1 MWATRRMHGRGR
13 FQGVR
18 RSRFTGHA
26 RRASA
31 SALLALMVF
40 LLLAL
45 ADAAGALPSNIT
57 PLHARTAH
65 AARGALPLAGPTITL
80 DGPQPPQG
88 PEGTLVTISGS
99 GFDPATTSFPLVA
112 EISPDCRPGP
122 AGNSLHATVQLTG
135 GTFSHFTFKWPQ
147 LGPGFGP
154 FYICPEVGIT
164 ATSSAQFTVTASP
177 ILTLVNPT
185 NGLGPVGTHV
195 TLSGSAFQGTQA
207 TIFAATDPGCQ
218 NQSGP
223 LGTVPL
229 NNDGTFTKAI
239 LWPLALG
246 PGNYYICGNGMT
258 NSAVQFQVISANPP
272 TLALSTTHIN
282 TGDPL
287 TVTGTNFTG
296 PPAGT
301 EVSLLLEIAGGNINL
316 PKATIGPDG
325 SFTTT
330 LKTDNLP
337 QGSATLLALAEQ
349 SGNADAALQ
358 ATAGLDIGQASTP
371 TPTASPSPSPTA
383 ATSGTTAP
391 QQTDKGSGG
400 GGILLIV
407 LAIVVV
413 LLGGLGA
420 AAFFLL
426 RQRGEPGGGFPNG
439 GGGFGG
445 FPGGSGFGGS
455 TDRTVAM
462 GPYGSPYST
471 SRPGMPGQPGGFARS
486 GMFDAPAPLGGVGQ
500 WDETDASQ
508 PDPTWQPRP
517 MTGRRPYDAP
527 AQSYPPEDATLPP
540 LESGY
545 GPADPWAGAS
555 TGATAGQDD
564 EFPPP
569 GGARGGPGYPS
580 PRPRNAGWDDGGW
593 ERTTRPGDP

>member
-1 MWATRRMHGRGR
+1 MWATRRTNGRGR
-13 FQGVR
+13 FQGLR
-18 RSRFTGHA
+18 QSRLTGYVG
-26 RRASA
+26 RASA

-45 ADAAGALPSNIT
+45 ADAAGAIPSGVA
-57 PLHARTAH
+57 PLRARTAH
-65 AARGALPLAGPTITL
+65 AAHGVLPLAPPTIQL
-80 DGPQPPQG
+80 ISPKPPQG

-99 GFDPATTSFPLVA
+99 GFDPTLPSIRLFAAFDTNCT
-112 EISPDCRPGP
+112 P
-122 AGNSLHATVQLTG
+122 AGVGTPLGATVPLTG
-135 GTFSHFTFKWPQ
+135 GSFTNFTFKWPQ
-147 LGPGFGP
+147 PGPGTGT
-154 FYICPEVGIT
+154 FYICPDGIT
-164 ATSSAQFTVTASP
+164 ATSTAQFTAFPPP

-185 NGLGPVGTHV
+185 NGQGPVGTHV

-207 TIFAATDPGCQ
+207 TIFAATDQGCQ

-258 NSAVQFQVISANPP
+258 ASAVQFQVLSANPP
-272 TLALSTTHIN
+272 TLSLSTASIKV
-282 TGDPL
+282 GDSL
-287 TVTGTNFTG
+287 TVTGTNFNG

-301 EVSLLLEIAGGNINL
+301 QITLLLEIAGGSINL
-316 PKATIGPDG
+316 PGAAIGPDG

-371 TPTASPSPSPTA
+371 TPSPSPSPSPTA
-383 ATSGTTAP
+383 ATSGTTTP
-391 QQTDKGSGG
+391 QQTDKGAGG

-420 AAFFLL
+420 AAYFLL
-426 RQRGEPGGGFPNG
+426 RQRGEPGP

-445 FPGGSGFGGS
+445 GGFPGGGGGFGGS

-471 SRPGMPGQPGGFARS
+471 SRPGMPSGQPGGFARS
-486 GMFDAPAPLGGVGQ
+486 GPFDAPAPLGGVSQ
-500 WDETDASQ
+500 WDETDVSQ

-527 AQSYPPEDATLPP
+527 AQSYPPDDATLPR
-540 LESGY
+540 LDDVYG
-545 GPADPWAGAS
+545 GPADPWAGAG
-555 TGATAGQDD
+555 TTASQDD

-569 GGARGGPGYPS
+569 GGARGGPSYPS
-580 PRPRNAGWDDGGW
+580 PQPRNAGWDDGGW

>member
-1 MWATRRMHGRGR
+1 MWATGRTNGRGR
-13 FQGVR
+13 FQELR
-18 RSRFTGHA
+18 RSRLAGHG
-26 RRASA
+26 RRAGA
-31 SALLALMVF
+31 SALLALLVF

-45 ADAAGALPSNIT
+45 ADAAGTLPSGVS
-57 PLHARTAH
+57 PLRARTAH
-65 AARGALPLAGPTITL
+65 AASPTITL
-80 DGPQPPQG
+80 VSPQSAKG
-88 PEGTLVTISGS
+88 SVGTQVTISGS
-99 GFDPATTSFPLVA
+99 NFGAATSVTIFAAYDPGCTQ
-112 EISPDCRPGP
+112 P
-122 AGNSLHATVQLTG
+122 AVTGTLASNVPVTG
-135 GTFSHFTFKWPQ
+135 GAFTNFTFNWPQ
-147 LGPGFGP
+147 NAGVGT
-154 FYICPEVGIT
+154 FYICAKDVTAGPQFT
-164 ATSSAQFTVTASP
+164 ATAPP

-185 NGLGPVGTHV
+185 NGQGPVGTHV

-207 TIFAATDPGCQ
+207 TIFAATDAGCQ

-229 NNDGTFTKAI
+229 DSDGTFTKAI
-239 LWPLALG
+239 LWPLAIG
-246 PGNYYICGNGMT
+246 PGNYYICGSGMT
-258 NSAVQFQVISANPP
+258 SSAVQFQVLSANPP
-272 TLALSTTHIN
+272 TLSLSTASIKV
-282 TGDPL
+282 GDPL
-287 TVTGTNFTG
+287 TVTGTNFNG

-301 EVSLLLEIAGGNINL
+301 QITLLLEIAGGSINL
-316 PKATIGPDG
+316 PGAAVGPDG

-371 TPTASPSPSPTA
+371 TPSPAPSPSPTA
-383 ATSGTTAP
+383 VSSGTTTP
-391 QQTDKGSGG
+391 QQTSKGSGG

-420 AAFFLL
+420 AAYFLL
-426 RQRGEPGGGFPNG
+426 RQRGEPGPGGGFPG
-439 GGGFGG
+439 GG

-471 SRPGMPGQPGGFARS
+471 SRPGMPGQAGGFARS
-486 GMFDAPAPLGGVGQ
+486 GAFDVPAPVGGVGQ
-500 WDETDASQ
+500 WDEADASQ

-517 MTGRRPYDAP
+517 MSGRRPYDAP
-527 AQSYPPEDATLPP
+527 AQSYPPDDATLPP
-540 LESGY
+540 LESAY
-545 GPADPWAGAS
+545 GPADPWPGA
-555 TGATAGQDD
+555 AAGQDD

-569 GGARGGPGYPS
+569 GGAGPRSGPGYP
-580 PRPRNAGWDDGGW
+580 PPQPRNGGWDDGGW

>member
-1 MWATRRMHGRGR
+1 MWAIRRTNGRGR
-13 FQGVR
+13 FQGR
-18 RSRFTGHA
+18 FQELRQSRLAEHA
-26 RRASA
+26 GRAGA
-31 SALLALMVF
+31 SALLALLVF

-45 ADAAGALPSNIT
+45 ADAAGAIPSGAA
-57 PLHARTAH
+57 PLRARTAH
-65 AARGALPLAGPTITL
+65 AARGTLPLATPTITIVS
-80 DGPQPPQG
+80 PQPPQG
-88 PEGTLVTISGS
+88 QADTQVTVTGS
-99 GFDPATTSFPLVA
+99 GFAPGPMTLNADSRQDCSVLATPVASANVDASGNFNTTFTWPKGLPPATY
-112 EISPDCRPGP
+112 
-122 AGNSLHATVQLTG
+122 
-135 GTFSHFTFKWPQ
+135 
-147 LGPGFGP
+147 
-154 FYICPEVGIT
+154 YICAAG
-164 ATSSAQFTVTASP
+164 VTQGQPFIQIAPP

-185 NGLGPVGTHV
+185 TGQGPVGTHV

-207 TIFAATDPGCQ
+207 TLFAATDAGCQ

-258 NSAVQFQVISANPP
+258 ASAVQFQVLSANPP
-272 TLALSTTHIN
+272 TLALSTAHIN
-282 TGDPL
+282 AGDPL
-287 TVTGTNFTG
+287 TVTGTNFNG

-301 EVSLLLEIAGGNINL
+301 QVTLLLEIAGGSINL
-316 PKATIGPDG
+316 PGAAIGPDG

-371 TPTASPSPSPTA
+371 TPSPSPSPSPSPTA
-383 ATSGTTAP
+383 ATSGTTTP
-391 QQTDKGSGG
+391 PQTDKGSGG

-420 AAFFLL
+420 AAYFLL
-426 RQRGEPGGGFPNG
+426 RQRGEPGPDGGFG

-445 FPGGSGFGGS
+445 GGGYGGFGGS

-471 SRPGMPGQPGGFARS
+471 SRPGMPGQPGGFSRS
-486 GMFDAPAPLGGVGQ
+486 GAFDAPAPLGGVSQ

-527 AQSYPPEDATLPP
+527 AQQSYPPDDATLPR
-540 LESGY
+540 LDDVYG
-545 GPADPWAGAS
+545 GPADPWAGAG
-555 TGATAGQDD
+555 TTAGQDD

-580 PRPRNAGWDDGGW
+580 PQPRNAGWDDGGW

>member
-1 MWATRRMHGRGR
+1 MWATRRTNGRGR
-13 FQGVR
+13 FQGLR
-18 RSRFTGHA
+18 RSRLAGYA
-26 RRASA
+26 GRVGA
-31 SALLALMVF
+31 SALLALLVF

-45 ADAAGALPSNIT
+45 ADAAGALPSGVAH
-57 PLHARTAH
+57 LRARTAY
-65 AARGALPLAGPTITL
+65 AAPPPPTITIVS
-80 DGPQPPQG
+80 PNPPQG
-88 PEGTLVTISGS
+88 
-99 GFDPATTSFPLVA
+99 
-112 EISPDCRPGP
+112 
-122 AGNSLHATVQLTG
+122 TG
-135 GTFSHFTFKWPQ
+135 GTHVTVTGSNFAPGSTTLNANARADCGAAQATLGDANVDAGGNFNTTITWPNG
-147 LGPGFGP
+147 LPP
-154 FYICPEVGIT
+154 ATYYICALGVSQGPT
-164 ATSSAQFTVTASP
+164 FTQIAPPS
-177 ILTLVNPT
+177 LTLVNPT
-185 NGLGPVGTHV
+185 NGQGPVGTHV
-195 TLSGSAFQGTQA
+195 TLSGTGFQGAQA
-207 TIFAATDPGCQ
+207 TIFAATDQSCQ

-246 PGNYYICGNGMT
+246 PGSYYICGNGMT
-258 NSAVQFQVISANPP
+258 ASAVQFQVLSANPP
-272 TLALSTTHIN
+272 TLALSTAHIN
-282 TGDPL
+282 AGDPL
-287 TVTGTNFTG
+287 TVTGTNFSG

-301 EVSLLLEIAGGNINL
+301 QITLLLEIAGGSINL
-316 PKATIGPDG
+316 PGAAIGPDG

-371 TPTASPSPSPTA
+371 TPSPSPSPSPTA
-383 ATSGTTAP
+383 VTSGTTTP
-391 QQTDKGSGG
+391 QQTDKGSGN

-420 AAFFLL
+420 AAYFLL
-426 RQRGEPGGGFPNG
+426 RQRGEPGPDGGFG
-439 GGGFGG
+439 GGGF
-445 FPGGSGFGGS
+445 PGSGSGFGGS

-486 GMFDAPAPLGGVGQ
+486 GMFDAPAPRGGVSQ
-500 WDETDASQ
+500 WDETDVSQ

-527 AQSYPPEDATLPP
+527 AQSYPPDDATLPR
-540 LESGY
+540 LDDVYG
-545 GPADPWAGAS
+545 GPADPWAGA
-555 TGATAGQDD
+555 TTTGQDD

-569 GGARGGPGYPS
+569 GSARGGPGSPS
-580 PRPRNAGWDDGGW
+580 PQPRNAGWDDGGW

>member
-1 MWATRRMHGRGR
+1 MWATRRMNGRGR
-13 FQGVR
+13 FLGAR
-18 RSRFTGHA
+18 RSRLAGHA
-26 RRASA
+26 RRAGA
-31 SALLALMVF
+31 SALLALLVF

-45 ADAAGALPSNIT
+45 ADAAGAIPSGAA
-57 PLHARTAH
+57 PLRAHTAH
-65 AARGALPLAGPTITL
+65 AVPPTITIVS
-80 DGPQPPQG
+80 PNPPQG
-88 PEGTLVTISGS
+88 TGGTQVTVTGS
-99 GFDPATTSFPLVA
+99 GFASGPMPLNADSRQDCSVLATPVATATVDDKGTFNTTFTWPGGLPPATY
-112 EISPDCRPGP
+112 
-122 AGNSLHATVQLTG
+122 
-135 GTFSHFTFKWPQ
+135 
-147 LGPGFGP
+147 
-154 FYICPEVGIT
+154 YICAKDVTQGAP
-164 ATSSAQFTVTASP
+164 FTQIAPPS
-177 ILTLVNPT
+177 LTLVNPT
-185 NGLGPVGTHV
+185 NGQGPVGTHV
-195 TLSGSAFQGTQA
+195 TLSGTGFQGTQA
-207 TIFAATDPGCQ
+207 TIFAATDQGCQ

-229 NNDGTFTKAI
+229 NNDGSFTKAI

-246 PGNYYICGNGMT
+246 PGNYYICGTGMT
-258 NSAVQFQVISANPP
+258 ASAVQFQVLSANPP
-272 TLALSTTHIN
+272 TLALSTAHIN
-282 TGDPL
+282 AGDPL
-287 TVTGTNFTG
+287 TVTGTNFNG

-301 EVSLLLEIAGGNINL
+301 QVTLLLEIAGGSINL
-316 PKATIGPDG
+316 PGAAIGPDG

-349 SGNADAALQ
+349 TGNADAALQ

-371 TPTASPSPSPTA
+371 TPSPSPSPSPTA
-383 ATSGTTAP
+383 ATSGTTTP

-420 AAFFLL
+420 AAYFLL
-426 RQRGEPGGGFPNG
+426 RQRGEPGP

-445 FPGGSGFGGS
+445 GGFPGGGSGFGGS

-471 SRPGMPGQPGGFARS
+471 SRPGIPGQPGGFARS
-486 GMFDAPAPLGGVGQ
+486 GMFDAPAPLGGVSQ
-500 WDETDASQ
+500 WDEADTSQ

-517 MTGRRPYDAP
+517 MTGRRSYDAP
-527 AQSYPPEDATLPP
+527 AQSYPPDDATLPR
-540 LESGY
+540 LDDVYG
-545 GPADPWAGAS
+545 GPADPWAGA
-555 TGATAGQDD
+555 ATAGQD

-580 PRPRNAGWDDGGW
+580 PQPRNAGWDDGGW

>member
-1 MWATRRMHGRGR
+1 MWATRRTNGRGR
-13 FQGVR
+13 FQGLR
-18 RSRFTGHA
+18 RSWFAGFAGRVG
-26 RRASA
+26 A
-31 SALLALMVF
+31 SALLALLVF

-45 ADAAGALPSNIT
+45 ADAAGAIPSGVA
-57 PLHARTAH
+57 PLRARTVH
-65 AARGALPLAGPTITL
+65 AARGALPLATPTITIVS
-80 DGPQPPQG
+80 PNPPHGQAG
-88 PEGTLVTISGS
+88 KQVTVTGS
-99 GFDPATTSFPLVA
+99 NFPATTGLTLSVYSDANCTSLVKPSLTSVTTDPTGNFTTN
-112 EISPDCRPGP
+112 ISWPDGLAP
-122 AGNSLHATVQLTG
+122 TTY
-135 GTFSHFTFKWPQ
+135 
-147 LGPGFGP
+147 
-154 FYICPEVGIT
+154 YICADGVPGQNVQG
-164 ATSSAQFTVTASP
+164 AGFTQIASP

-185 NGLGPVGTHV
+185 NGQGPVGTHV

-207 TIFAATDPGCQ
+207 TIFAATDAGCQ
-218 NQSGP
+218 NQAGP

-229 NNDGTFTKAI
+229 NNDGTFTRAI

-246 PGNYYICGNGMT
+246 PGSYYICGNGMT
-258 NSAVQFQVISANPP
+258 ASAVQFQVLSANPP
-272 TLALSTTHIN
+272 TLALSTAHIN
-282 TGDPL
+282 AGDSL
-287 TVTGTNFTG
+287 TVTGTNFSG

-301 EVSLLLEIAGGNINL
+301 QVTLLLEIAGGSINL
-316 PKATIGPDG
+316 PGAAIGPDG

-349 SGNADAALQ
+349 AGNADAALQ

-371 TPTASPSPSPTA
+371 TPSPSPSPSPTA
-383 ATSGTTAP
+383 ATSGTTTP

-420 AAFFLL
+420 AAYFLL
-426 RQRGEPGGGFPNG
+426 RQRGEPGP

-445 FPGGSGFGGS
+445 GGSGYGGFGGS

-486 GMFDAPAPLGGVGQ
+486 GMFDAPAPLGGVSQ

-527 AQSYPPEDATLPP
+527 AQSYPPDDATLPR
-540 LESGY
+540 LDDVYG
-545 GPADPWAGAS
+545 GPADPWAGA
-555 TGATAGQDD
+555 TTAGQGD

-569 GGARGGPGYPS
+569 GGARGGPGSPS
-580 PRPRNAGWDDGGW
+580 PQPRNAGWDDAGW